1 MSILV
6 MHMDSKTLQLINV
19 KQSYVI
25 AYNIIYLDV
34 ADDGNIGIL
43 FWTNYTF
50 QDHML
55 TKAIQLVLYFWCQ
68 REGIM
73 AITS

>member
-1 MSILV
+1 

-43 FWTNYTF
+43 F
-50 QDHML
+50 
-55 TKAIQLVLYFWCQ
+55 
-68 REGIM
+68 
-73 AITS
+73 